1 MERDCMIG
9 YGAASLILERLM
21 FSSDAFHVYVCS
33 RCGFIGYKNNC
44 IYCST
49 EIGKINQDEETEG
62 SKVDDSM
69 CCVKMPYACKLL
81 L

>member
-1 MERDCMIG
+1 MI
-9 YGAASLILERLM
+9 
-21 FSSDAFHVYVCS
+21 SSDAFHVYVCS
-33 RCGFIGYKNNC
+33 ICGFIGYQGNC

-49 EIGKINQDEETEG
+49 DNGRHTEMVDEEANT
-62 SKVDDSM
+62 KVCDTM